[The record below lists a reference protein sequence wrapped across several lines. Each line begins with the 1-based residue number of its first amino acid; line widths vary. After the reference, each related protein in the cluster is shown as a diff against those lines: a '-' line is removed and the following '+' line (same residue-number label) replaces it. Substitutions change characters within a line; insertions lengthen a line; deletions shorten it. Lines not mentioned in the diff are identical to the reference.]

1 MTKSDPFLPISDI
14 RSSARS
20 SPTRIGFLLI
30 DGFALMSYASI
41 VEAFRAA
48 NVLSGR
54 LLYEWKHISIRE
66 PFVNASNGARIRAD
80 AQIGNALAL
89 DLLLVCAAGNPA
101 HFQDKR
107 TLSRLRY
114 LASHKIRIGGVSGG
128 PYILARAGLL
138 DGHSCTIHWEHR
150 PAFIEAFPQLDI
162 QNGLY
167 VIDRDRLTCAGG
179 IAGLD
184 LATAL
189 IAEDHG
195 RRLATMVNDWYL
207 QTQLREAHNTQRVS
221 LRERYRTSNKKVLAA
236 LAAMEKNL
244 EKPLGRSALAKR
256 NRVSVRQLER
266 LFRSNLQQTVGKTYM
281 RIRMAKAA
289 TLLKETSVPLVD
301 VALAS
306 GFASA
311 SHFSRAF
318 KNWHGRPPSAV
329 RGRPTGE

>member
-1 MTKSDPFLPISDI
+1 
-14 RSSARS
+14 
-20 SPTRIGFLLI
+20 
-30 DGFALMSYASI
+30 
-41 VEAFRAA
+41 VQ
-48 NVLSGR
+48 
-54 LLYEWKHISIRE
+54 
-66 PFVNASNGARIRAD
+66 IRAD
-80 AQIGNALAL
+80 AQIGDALEL

-107 TLSRLRY
+107 TLVRLRY
-114 LASHKIRIGGVSGG
+114 LASRKVRIGGVSGG
-128 PYILARAGLL
+128 SYILARARLL
-138 DGHSCTIHWEHR
+138 DGYRCTIHWEHR
-150 PAFIEAFPQLDI
+150 PAFIEAFPQLDV

-195 RRLATMVNDWYL
+195 RHLATMVNDWYL
-207 QTQLREAHNTQRVS
+207 QTQLREAHTTQRVS
-221 LRERYRTSNKKVLAA
+221 LRERYRTSNKKVLAT

-244 EKPLGRSALAKR
+244 EKPLDRLALAKR
-256 NRVSVRQLER
+256 SQVSVRQLER
-266 LFRSNLQQTVGKTYM
+266 LFRSNLRQTVGATYM

-318 KNWHGRPPSAV
+318 ASWHGQPPSSFRNFV
-329 RGRPTGE
+329 QRD

>member
-1 MTKSDPFLPISDI
+1 MTKNDIILPISDTGAL
-14 RSSARS
+14 ARNRAI
-20 SPTRIGFLLI
+20 RIGFLLI

-66 PFVNASNGARIRAD
+66 AFVNASNGAKIRAD
-80 AQIGNALAL
+80 AQIGETLAL

-101 HFQDKR
+101 HFRDKR
-107 TLSRLRY
+107 TFVRLRY
-114 LASHKIRIGGVSGG
+114 LASRKVRIGGVSGG

-138 DGHSCTIHWEHR
+138 DGYRCTIHWEHR
-150 PAFIEAFPQLDI
+150 PAFIEAFPRLDV

-195 RRLATMVNDWYL
+195 RHLATMVNDWYL
-207 QTQLREAHNTQRVS
+207 QTQLREAHTTQRVS
-221 LRERYRTSNKKVLAA
+221 LRERYKTTNKKVLTV

-244 EKPLGRSALAKR
+244 ERPLTRLALAKR
-256 NRVSVRQLER
+256 NQVSVRQLER
-266 LFRSNLQQTVGKTYM
+266 LFQSNVHQTVGTTYM
-281 RIRMAKAA
+281 SLRLTKALA
-289 TLLKETSVPLVD
+289 LLKETSLPLVD

-306 GFASA
+306 GFSNT
-311 SHFSRAF
+311 SHFSRTF
-318 KNWHGRPPSAV
+318 KSWHGQPPSVLRNAH
-329 RGRPTGE
+329 RR